1 MADELGNKDKMA
13 VVVSKVPLDVK
24 ALNHAVN
31 NAPGMYDQKL
41 GAVIGEYLVPNIN
54 FEDGDVI
61 SFSADVKDKKAVA
74 MVLEIYER

>member
-24 ALNHAVN
+24 ALNQAVN

-41 GAVIGEYLVPNIN
+41 GAVIGQYLVPNIN

-74 MVLEIYER
+74 MVLEIYKR